1 MEKIV
6 KETYEAPTVE
16 LVDLQAESIVCAS
29 GEGFG
34 DALEGEGFG
43 DALEI

>member
-1 MEKIV
+1 MEKTV

-16 LVDLQAESIVCAS
+16 VVDLQAESIVCSS

-34 DALEGEGFG
+34 DALE
-43 DALEI
+43 L